1 MWTWFLQ
8 NGHDHKNWS
17 QQYFGFCKNGLHLM
31 LIGVQAQSVR
41 TLQKLKLL
49 AHIVDK
55 PVGVVVGRNMYKWYM
70 VADNTFK

>member
-1 MWTWFLQ
+1 
-8 NGHDHKNWS
+8 
-17 QQYFGFCKNGLHLM
+17 M

-55 PVGVVVGRNMYKWYM
+55 PVGVVVGRNMYK
-70 VADNTFK
+70 